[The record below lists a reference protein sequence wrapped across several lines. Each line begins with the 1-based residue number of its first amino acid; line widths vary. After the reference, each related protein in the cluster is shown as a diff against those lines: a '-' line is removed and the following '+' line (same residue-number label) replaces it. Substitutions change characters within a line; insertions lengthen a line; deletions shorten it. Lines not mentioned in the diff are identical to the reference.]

1 MNKYEKGIKVS
12 DYEMETEINPHI
24 IREIGLEKWSLV
36 ITPYAN

>member
-1 MNKYEKGIKVS
+1 MRGIKVL

-24 IREIGLEKWSLV
+24 IREEWLEKWSLV